1 MLAFQLAAVFAI
13 IESLGSFAHG
23 WAPISNTFPYRK
35 RNVNEELSPYNG
47 EGNWLGWGANV
58 YNNRV
63 ASPRAKINTSNVAS
77 LHSTCQK
84 EYSVGVSAAPLVV
97 NGIAYFPTWGGLLV
111 ALDYSRCSVLWQ
123 INITDIVQA
132 YKPVP
137 EAFLRVVTPVSR
149 TTPAIDGNVLFL
161 GTLANALLLAVDR
174 RDGKLIDT
182 IQINDHPFAIV
193 TMSPTAW
200 HGRIFV
206 GAASGEE
213 SAAALIPNY
222 TCCSFVGNM
231 DGLAFERNRF
241 RLLWSQSMIPAGSNF
256 SGAAIWGSQPA
267 IDPTRNQ
274 VFVGTG
280 NVYSV
285 PPSYTACQN
294 QTVNSTTST
303 QSANASDPCAPSGLY
318 QETILAF
325 DTSTGRINWF
335 HELSPLDAW
344 TVACVPNYPG
354 ASPNPGAC
362 PVNPGPDADFGMAPS
377 FVPRSSNTPS
387 KEDTIV
393 VGQKNGNL
401 YALSAESGAL
411 FWATA
416 TGPDGSEG
424 GLIWGV
430 AVDANAVYYNTV
442 NTQRVPW
449 KLLDGTKISNGAFGS
464 LSLSTGKILWET
476 PVPRNG
482 SSFVIPTVVN
492 DVVIIGLGGTPDPND
507 RFEPRGPGSLI
518 PLNKHTGAVI
528 EETVLDAFF
537 QGGIAAVHD
546 YALFGTGY
554 NGRVNGSFNVWKI
567 CS

>member
-1 MLAFQLAAVFAI
+1 MLAFQLAAVFTV

-23 WAPISNTFPYRK
+23 WAPISNIFPHQK
-35 RNVNEELSPYNG
+35 RNVDGNSSPHHG

-63 ASPRAKINTSNVAS
+63 APPQAKIDTSNVAS
-77 LHSTCQK
+77 LHSTCKK

-97 NGIAYFPTWGGLLV
+97 NGVAYFPTWGGLLV
-111 ALDYSRCSVLWQ
+111 ALDYTRCRVLWQ
-123 INITDIVQA
+123 TNVTNIVQA

-137 EAFLRVVTPVSR
+137 ETTLRVALPVSR
-149 TTPAIDGNVLFL
+149 TTPAIDKDVLFV

-182 IQINDHPFAIV
+182 IQINEHPLAIV

-200 HGRIFV
+200 HGGIFV
-206 GAASGEE
+206 GAASAEE
-213 SAAALIPNY
+213 TAAALIPNY
-222 TCCSFVGNM
+222 TCCTFVGNM

-241 RLLWSQSMIPAGSNF
+241 RLIWSQSMAPAGANF

-274 VFVGTG
+274 VFIGTG

-303 QSANASDPCAPSGLY
+303 ESANTSDPCAPSGLY
-318 QETILAF
+318 QESILAF
-325 DTSTGRINWF
+325 DTATGRINWF
-335 HELSPLDAW
+335 HELSPVDAW
-344 TVACVPNYPG
+344 NVACVSNFPG
-354 ASPNPGAC
+354 ATPNPGAC

-377 FVPRSSNTPS
+377 FVPHSAHTPS
-387 KEDTIV
+387 NKDTIV

-401 YALSAESGAL
+401 YALSADSGTL

-416 TGPDGSEG
+416 TSPDGSEG
-424 GLIWGV
+424 GLIWGL
-430 AVDANAVYYNTV
+430 AVDASAVYYNAV
-442 NTQRVPW
+442 NSLRVPW
-449 KLLDGTKISNGAFGS
+449 QLLDGTKLSNGAFGS

-482 SSFVIPTVVN
+482 TSYVTPTVVN
-492 DVVIIGLGGTPDPND
+492 DVVIAGFGGSFDQSD
-507 RFEPRGPGSLI
+507 RLTPRGPGSLI
-518 PLNKHTGAVI
+518 PLNKHTGAII
-528 EETVLDAFF
+528 EETVLDTYF
-537 QGGIAAVHD
+537 QGGIAAVD
-546 YALFGTGY
+546 NYAMFGTGY